1 MDTKWVIRDAGT
13 VLDVTI
19 AREAVP
25 IGHAID
31 AGQRADIRA
40 AFNGSDRALE
50 PLVERSAA
58 WMRSPV
64 RA

>member
-1 MDTKWVIRDAGT
+1 MDTKWVIREAGT
-13 VLDVTI
+13 VLDITI

-25 IGHAID
+25 IGRAID

-50 PLVERSAA
+50 LLV
-58 WMRSPV
+58 
-64 RA
+64 

>member
-13 VLDVTI
+13 VLDITI

-25 IGHAID
+25 IGRAID

-50 PLVERSAA
+50 PLV
-58 WMRSPV
+58 
-64 RA
+64 

>member
-13 VLDVTI
+13 VLDITI

-25 IGHAID
+25 IGRAID
-31 AGQRADIRA
+31 AGQRAAIRA

-50 PLVERSAA
+50 PLV
-58 WMRSPV
+58 
-64 RA
+64 